1 MKPLVS
7 IVVPVYNMQ
16 KYLRTCIESLINQ
29 TFKDIE
35 IILVN
40 DGSIDSSGN
49 ICDEYAVND
58 KRIMVI
64 HSENRGA
71 GQARNTGIEKSTG
84 DYIFFVDADDWID
97 PDCVEK
103 CIEEARISTPDILIF
118 GYRKLN
124 KKSEIITNIR
134 PARLFINDFTRN
146 KEEIFTSFNAGTGH
160 AVWNKLF
167 KTSFIKEN
175 NLSFCDKKRIEDFI
189 FLIECYKRVRSIA
202 STDNILYNYRV
213 LYGSAGKY
221 DILMLENHI
230 NNYQMLLGFLD
241 YPNIKKETG
250 MYLFK
255 IFVLW
260 FVIVIPLN
268 IVGNKKLD
276 LKSKRDI
283 LNGIY
288 SSSQISQWIK
298 INKGVKGTTR
308 DKILFLI
315 FRIRD
320 VNLLYL
326 TSFLMRQVRIKFR

>member
-1 MKPLVS
+1 
-7 IVVPVYNMQ
+7 
-16 KYLRTCIESLINQ
+16 
-29 TFKDIE
+29 
-35 IILVN
+35 
-40 DGSIDSSGN
+40 
-49 ICDEYAVND
+49 
-58 KRIMVI
+58 
-64 HSENRGA
+64 
-71 GQARNTGIEKSTG
+71 
-84 DYIFFVDADDWID
+84 
-97 PDCVEK
+97 
-103 CIEEARISTPDILIF
+103 
-118 GYRKLN
+118 
-124 KKSEIITNIR
+124 
-134 PARLFINDFTRN
+134 
-146 KEEIFTSFNAGTGH
+146 
-160 AVWNKLF
+160 
-167 KTSFIKEN
+167 
-175 NLSFCDKKRIEDFI
+175 
-189 FLIECYKRVRSIA
+189 VRSIA